1 MALDG
6 TSSLH
11 TRAGAFDATR
21 RQLIKKPTG
30 LKPGWNPNKWDATKR
45 QAIKALKSQ
54 KWHRT
59 TDAAVTEALSRK
71 VKGRIGAV
79 IGGTV
84 GTLGG
89 AAVGNLAGNLVQPP
103 KGPGHGSSNLGV
115 AGTLVGAAYGGYK
128 GAKLGRKAGRGNN
141 PRTGRAD
148 EVVRELIT
156 RAILETVRV
165 TLTGKPV
172 SGMTGGPPHGIGG
185 LKIKAHQKG
194 LYFNNAEPPNAEPT
208 DGGSGPTG
216 RTAHANL

>member
-21 RQLIKKPTG
+21 RQPIKKPTG
-30 LKPGWNPNKWDATKR
+30 LKPGWNPNKWEPTKR

-59 TDAAVTEALSRK
+59 TDAAVTE
-71 VKGRIGAV
+71 
-79 IGGTV
+79 
-84 GTLGG
+84 
-89 AAVGNLAGNLVQPP
+89 
-103 KGPGHGSSNLGV
+103 V
-115 AGTLVGAAYGGYK
+115 A
-128 GAKLGRKAGRGNN
+128 
-141 PRTGRAD
+141 
-148 EVVRELIT
+148 REILT

-165 TLTGKPV
+165 NMMGKPV

-185 LKIKAHQKG
+185 LKIKAHKKG
-194 LYFNNAEPPNAEPT
+194 LYFNNAEPPDAPGST
-208 DGGSGPTG
+208 GWGGPAG